1 MGKDKKSN
9 GVDME
14 IQEEHADGVRKRETW
29 TNKIDF
35 LLACIGFSVGL
46 GNVWRFPYLC
56 YKNGGVR
63 FSPTTQQEFDITT
76 KHSMGSWSI
85 DYLFQKYSTQ
95 HPSFMPGNN
104 LCFAVS
110 RFSIVQPLFS
120 CLLCPFW
127 LAMECAFLIPYFILV
142 IIGGVPLFFL
152 ECSVGQFMGVS
163 GFRAWSICPLF
174 QGILSNLMIIKG
186 FAFDRTNK
194 VLNISDGIEP
204 ENMGEIKWD
213 LALTLLFAWV
223 VVYCCICKGIKS
235 SGKVMYITATSP
247 YLFMLALLI
256 RNCLLPGART
266 GILFYLTPD
275 WSRLNDLEV
284 MYVTATSPYL
294 FMAALLIRNALLP
307 GSLNGV
313 IFYLKPDLSKLN
325 DMEVWVDA
333 GTQIFFSYSIA
344 IGALT
349 ALGSYNKFNH
359 NSYRDCIIFACANSG
374 TSFFAGFIIF
384 TILGHMAEVQGVD
397 IKDVAAGGP
406 GLAFI
411 AYPKAVSL
419 MPGAPIWAILFFLML
434 ILLGLDSQFVG
445 VEGVISAVVDQW
457 PNLLRRGYRKEI
469 FIGIVCILNFFIG
482 LSMVSRGGMYVFQLF
497 DYYSGSK
504 IILFIAFFECIAIAW
519 IYGVRRFYDNLEMML
534 GFRINPYMMVS
545 WTVLS
550 PIFCMC
556 VFIMSVVNYSELD
569 YKRPTKPLYKFPTW
583 AVGIGW
589 GMAAFAA
596 IWIPLMILYRFY
608 ERGIS
613 RETITYLITPQ
624 GLKNHQLRPQDKKEG
639 TSADKYRTSNPP
651 PYQEKGTANE
661 GFQSNSTLDNTK
673 L

>member
-1 MGKDKKSN
+1 MGKESEAN
-9 GVDME
+9 NVGLE
-14 IQEEHADGVRKRETW
+14 IQEEHGEGIKKRETW
-29 TNKIDF
+29 SRKIDF

-56 YKNGGVR
+56 YKNGG
-63 FSPTTQQEFDITT
+63 
-76 KHSMGSWSI
+76 G
-85 DYLFQKYSTQ
+85 
-95 HPSFMPGNN
+95 
-104 LCFAVS
+104 
-110 RFSIVQPLFS
+110 
-120 CLLCPFW
+120 
-127 LAMECAFLIPYFILV
+127 AFLIPYFLLV
-142 IIGGVPLFFL
+142 IIGGVPLFYL
-152 ECSVGQFMGVS
+152 EVAVGQFMGLS
-163 GFRAWSICPLF
+163 GFRAWAICPLF
-174 QGILSNLMIIKG
+174 QGIGISSTIVVFFLNCYYNIILCWSFYYMFSSFALELPWTKCGKWWNTENCYDFSESKSEFVTNVTGREFFKDLVCSNQT
-186 FAFDRTNK
+186 RTYIAIYNNSGNIYNETFVNQSCVPKHLRLDAVQEFWENK

-235 SGKVMYITATSP
+235 SGKVMY
-247 YLFMLALLI
+247 
-256 RNCLLPGART
+256 
-266 GILFYLTPD
+266 
-275 WSRLNDLEV
+275 
-284 MYVTATSPYL
+284 VTATSPYL
-294 FMAALLIRNALLP
+294 FMAALLIRNSLLP
-307 GSLNGV
+307 GAREGV
-313 IFYLKPDLSKLN
+313 IFYLKPDLAKLA
-325 DMEVWVDA
+325 DLEVWVDA

-349 ALGSYNKFNH
+349 ALGSYNTFNH

-384 TILGHMAEVQGVD
+384 TILGHMADVQGVD
-397 IKDVAAGGP
+397 IADVAAGGP

-419 MPGAPIWAILFFLML
+419 MPGAPVWSILFFLML

-469 FIGIVCILNFFIG
+469 FIGIVCICNFFIG

-519 IYGVRRFYDNLEMML
+519 VYGIRRFYDNLEMML
-534 GFRINPYMMVS
+534 GFRINPYMMVA

-569 YKRPTKPLYKFPTW
+569 YKRPTKPKYFFPTW

-596 IWIPLMILYRFY
+596 MWIPIMIIYRFV
-608 ERGIS
+608 RLGFS
-613 RETITYLITPQ
+613 RETVMYLIKPQ
-624 GLKNHQLRPQDKKEG
+624 GLKEHQLRPQDG
-639 TSADKYRTSNPP
+639 GATSMTTGPASKYKADDNPP
-651 PYQEKGTANE
+651 PYNEKSGNANPA
-661 GFQSNSTLDNTK
+661 FQSDSGFNTK

>member
-1 MGKDKKSN
+1 
-9 GVDME
+9 
-14 IQEEHADGVRKRETW
+14 
-29 TNKIDF
+29 
-35 LLACIGFSVGL
+35 
-46 GNVWRFPYLC
+46 
-56 YKNGGVR
+56 
-63 FSPTTQQEFDITT
+63 
-76 KHSMGSWSI
+76 
-85 DYLFQKYSTQ
+85 
-95 HPSFMPGNN
+95 
-104 LCFAVS
+104 
-110 RFSIVQPLFS
+110 
-120 CLLCPFW
+120 
-127 LAMECAFLIPYFILV
+127 
-142 IIGGVPLFFL
+142 
-152 ECSVGQFMGVS
+152 
-163 GFRAWSICPLF
+163 
-174 QGILSNLMIIKG
+174 
-186 FAFDRTNK
+186 
-194 VLNISDGIEP
+194 
-204 ENMGEIKWD
+204 MGEIKWD

-275 WSRLNDLEV
+275 WSRLNDL
-284 MYVTATSPYL
+284 
-294 FMAALLIRNALLP
+294 
-307 GSLNGV
+307 
-313 IFYLKPDLSKLN
+313 
-325 DMEVWVDA
+325 EVWVDA

>member
-56 YKNGGVR
+56 YKNGG
-63 FSPTTQQEFDITT
+63 
-76 KHSMGSWSI
+76 G
-85 DYLFQKYSTQ
+85 
-95 HPSFMPGNN
+95 
-104 LCFAVS
+104 
-110 RFSIVQPLFS
+110 
-120 CLLCPFW
+120 
-127 LAMECAFLIPYFILV
+127 AFLIPYFILV

-174 QGILSNLMIIKG
+174 QGIGISSTIVVFFLNCYYNIILCWSFYYMFSSFALELPWVSCGNSWNSKYCTDFSSEAAESPFVKNISSMDNFQKLVCSNATETYYAIFNESGTFRNESYSTACVPSHLRLDSVQE
-186 FAFDRTNK
+186 FWENK

-275 WSRLNDLEV
+275 WSRLNDL
-284 MYVTATSPYL
+284 
-294 FMAALLIRNALLP
+294 
-307 GSLNGV
+307 
-313 IFYLKPDLSKLN
+313 
-325 DMEVWVDA
+325 EVWVDA

-624 GLKNHQLRPQDKKEG
+624 GLKDHQLRPQDKKEG

>member
-1 MGKDKKSN
+1 MGKEKK
-9 GVDME
+9 GGEVDME
-14 IQEEHADGVRKRETW
+14 IQEGHADGVRKRETW

-56 YKNGGVR
+56 YKNGG
-63 FSPTTQQEFDITT
+63 
-76 KHSMGSWSI
+76 G
-85 DYLFQKYSTQ
+85 
-95 HPSFMPGNN
+95 
-104 LCFAVS
+104 
-110 RFSIVQPLFS
+110 
-120 CLLCPFW
+120 
-127 LAMECAFLIPYFILV
+127 AFLIPYFILV

-174 QGILSNLMIIKG
+174 QGIGISSTIVVFFLNCYYNVILCWSFYYMFSSFALELPWVSCGNSWNSKYCTDFSSDKTESPFVQNVSSMTGFQKLFCSNETEKYYALFNDTG
-186 FAFDRTNK
+186 ALRNESYQVDCVPSHLRLDSVQEFWENK

-235 SGKVMYITATSP
+235 SGK
-247 YLFMLALLI
+247 
-256 RNCLLPGART
+256 
-266 GILFYLTPD
+266 
-275 WSRLNDLEV
+275 V

-384 TILGHMAEVQGVD
+384 TILGHMADVQGVD

-469 FIGIVCILNFFIG
+469 FIGIVCVCNFFIG

-519 IYGVRRFYDNLEMML
+519 IYGVRRYYDNLEMML

-550 PIFCMC
+550 PIFCLC

-569 YKRPTKPLYKFPTW
+569 YKRPTKPLYMFPTW

-596 IWIPLMILYRFY
+596 VWIPLMILYRFY

-613 RETITYLITPQ
+613 KETITYLITPQ
-624 GLKNHQLRPQDKKEG
+624 GLKDHQLRPQDKKEG

-651 PYQEKGTANE
+651 PYQEKGTAND
-661 GFQSNSTLDNTK
+661 GYQSNSTLDNTK